1 MIKLTEG
8 YCIDSDRYNFIL
20 YKDGGLDKNNHRIMR
35 NCTYHPTLSAA
46 LERYFDLRLQQT
58 ICGEDLTI
66 LEALGR
72 IKTIQQEIKELNEG
86 IKTME
91 GAEDDE

>member
-8 YCIDSDRYNFIL
+8 YCIDSDRYNFVL

-35 NCTYHPTLSAA
+35 DCTYHPTLSAA
-46 LERYFDLRLQQT
+46 LDRYFDLRLKQT
-58 ICGEDLTI
+58 IHGEDLTI

-72 IKTIQQEIKELNEG
+72 IKTIQKEIEEFSEG

-91 GAEDDE
+91 GGTNDD